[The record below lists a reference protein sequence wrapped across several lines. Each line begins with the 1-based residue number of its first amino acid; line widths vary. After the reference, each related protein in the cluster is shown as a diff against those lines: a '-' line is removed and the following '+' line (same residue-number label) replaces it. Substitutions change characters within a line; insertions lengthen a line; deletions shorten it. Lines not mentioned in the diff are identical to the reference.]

1 MIPFPEKK
9 YQVIYADPPWEY
21 KQSGGKNGSRGMA
34 KTHYDTMTTEEIC
47 NLPVRKIAG
56 GGGQSSLFGQL
67 FQTFQKH
74 CGSWR
79 PGALHMVVAQE
90 VDLPINDEG

>member
-56 GGGQSSLFGQL
+56 GGGNPPYLGNFS
-67 FQTFQKH
+67 KH
-74 CGSWR
+74 FRSTAGH
-79 PGALHMVVAQE
+79 GGLG
-90 VDLPINDEG
+90 LYI